1 MLYNYMYF
9 GTCLL
14 FSILI
19 FIVFEVKD
27 KIRSKE
33 NSLFRVLIYVTLF
46 SITCELSLQIL
57 ILNIGIDNLVTIAIS
72 KVYLVTILLWFNYFS
87 KYVFY
92 LFKPEKAEENYKN
105 KMIQFNKKYNI
116 VSIAHNIFLI
126 ISSFLSLFL
135 KIELFYNGVE
145 MYSYG
150 TAVDVMRLCLGIY
163 MTSWV
168 LIAIIKNKKIFK
180 FKFAPIFVVMLLM
193 FLNMCLQMINPSI
206 VIVSFTM
213 TLLDYLLF
221 FTIENPDVKMLQAM
235 EVAKD
240 QAVKANRAKS
250 DFLSSMS
257 HEIRTPLNAI
267 VGFSED
273 IQNHKGEVPGEV
285 AEDADYILEASKTLL
300 EIVGNILDINK
311 IESNKMEIHNIKY
324 NPREEILTIARINSV
339 RIGEKPIDFKVM
351 IAEDMP
357 YELYGDKIHIKE
369 IVNNLVSNAIKY
381 TDKGEITLKAYSI
394 NKDNVSNLIISVTD
408 TGKGIKADKINRL
421 FSKFDR
427 LDVEKNTTTEG
438 TGLGLAITKALT
450 ELMGGKINVQSQFG
464 KGSIFMV
471 QIPQTIS
478 MLSKPAETTVSAT
491 VTEDAVANEFRGK
504 RLLVVDDNQLNIKVA
519 RRALKD
525 FDFVIDECSDG
536 LQCLEKVTNGNEYDV
551 ILMDIMMPNMN
562 GETTLKHLK
571 ENPNFKIPTIALTA
585 DAITGAEE
593 RYKEAGFDDY
603 IAKPFT
609 KAEIKEKLDK
619 IFKTS

>member
-1 MLYNYMYF
+1 MNTSL
-9 GTCLL
+9 T
-14 FSILI
+14 FSIL
-19 FIVFEVKD
+19 
-27 KIRSKE
+27 S
-33 NSLFRVLIYVTLF
+33 LIYIIMMSFV
-46 SITCELSLQIL
+46 
-57 ILNIGIDNLVTIAIS
+57 
-72 KVYLVTILLWFNYFS
+72 YFS
-87 KYVFY
+87 KNRIKSYETRVY
-92 LFKPEKAEENYKN
+92 SL
-105 KMIQFNKKYNI
+105 
-116 VSIAHNIFLI
+116 LI
-126 ISSFLSLFL
+126 IINIIGLSVELISTFLNTCVTGFDLIKYISLKAIIIYFFSWIYTFDIYIYYICTNNSSKKITAFFWIIYFVFAFIISILPLYSFIEDGYIKYTYGPQVTSLYVAF
-135 KIELFYNGVE
+135 
-145 MYSYG
+145 
-150 TAVDVMRLCLGIY
+150 GI
-163 MTSWV
+163 SILIWAV
-168 LIAIIKNKKIFK
+168 LIFKYGQKVNTKK
-180 FKFAPIFVVMLLM
+180 LLP
-193 FLNMCLQMINPSI
+193 L
-206 VIVSFTM
+206 
-213 TLLDYLLF
+213 LLF
-221 FTIENPDVKMLQAM
+221 FVLSGIVAFIQTINPELLLLASLMTFITCLMYHTIENPDVKMLEAM
-235 EVAKD
+235 EIAKN
-240 QAVKANRAKS
+240 QAERANRAKS

-285 AEDADYILEASKTLL
+285 AEDADYIMEASKTLL

-311 IESNKMEIHNIKY
+311 IESNKMEIHNVKY
-324 NPREEILTIARINSV
+324 NPKEEILTIARINSV

-357 YELYGDKIHIKE
+357 YELYGDKVHIKE
-369 IVNNLVSNAIKY
+369 IVNNLVSNSIKY

-394 NKDNVSNLIISVTD
+394 NKDNMSNLIISVTD

-478 MLSKPAETTVSAT
+478 MLSKPAETAVSAT
-491 VTEDAVANEFRGK
+491 VTEDDVANEFSGK

-551 ILMDIMMPNMN
+551 ILMDIMMPHMN

-593 RYKEAGFDDY
+593 RYREAGFDDY

-619 IFKTS
+619 IFNKPQA

>member
-1 MLYNYMYF
+1 MNYLFMLGLCFVLNLVLTIIFFAKKSIVSPETKLYKLLIITNLFGIVLEMLSIYYTNY
-9 GTCLL
+9 LID
-14 FSILI
+14 SILTKI
-19 FIVFEVKD
+19 FVRLYF
-27 KIRSKE
+27 
-33 NSLFRVLIYVTLF
+33 IYTVSF
-46 SITCELSLQIL
+46 I
-57 ILNIGIDNLVTIAIS
+57 
-72 KVYLVTILLWFNYFS
+72 TILLFYDYAIYQNKS
-87 KYVFY
+87 KNSRLYNVF
-92 LFKPEKAEENYKN
+92 
-105 KMIQFNKKYNI
+105 
-116 VSIAHNIFLI
+116 
-126 ISSFLSLFL
+126 
-135 KIELFYNGVE
+135 
-145 MYSYG
+145 
-150 TAVDVMRLCLGIY
+150 
-163 MTSWV
+163 
-168 LIAIIKNKKIFK
+168 KKISFISYLVFVALLAVVPYDQHPGYATGMCVK
-180 FKFAPIFVVMLLM
+180 LIYIYSSVLYTIFVVIYFANRKAGNLVKNIPLFILGGLMLC
-193 FLNMCLQMINPSI
+193 FAGIQNSNPSI
-206 VIVSFTM
+206 TIATAFHFITVFIM
-213 TLLDYLLF
+213 YH
-221 FTIENPDVKMLQAM
+221 TIENPDVKMLEAM
-235 EVAKD
+235 AQAKD

-357 YELYGDKIHIKE
+357 YELYGDKVHIKE

-381 TDKGEITLKAYSI
+381 TDKGEVTLKAYSI

-491 VTEDAVANEFRGK
+491 VTEDAVANEFSGK

-593 RYKEAGFDDY
+593 RYREAGFDDY

-619 IFKTS
+619 IFNKPQA

>member
-1 MLYNYMYF
+1 MNYLLMLGICFVLNLVLSFIFFAKKSIVSSETRLYKLLIITNLFGIVLEMLSIYYSNYLIDNILTTIFVRLYFIYIISFNTILLFYDYAIYQSKSKISRLYNVFKKISLISYLVVAV
-9 GTCLL
+9 LL
-14 FSILI
+14 VILPYDQHPGYATGI
-19 FIVFEVKD
+19 CV
-27 KIRSKE
+27 
-33 NSLFRVLIYVTLF
+33 NLIYVYSSVLF
-46 SITCELSLQIL
+46 TTFVVIYLA
-57 ILNIGIDNLVTIAIS
+57 NRKAGNLVKNIP
-72 KVYLVTILLWFNYFS
+72 LFILGGLMLCF
-87 KYVFY
+87 
-92 LFKPEKAEENYKN
+92 AG
-105 KMIQFNKKYNI
+105 IQN
-116 VSIAHNIFLI
+116 S
-126 ISSFLSLFL
+126 
-135 KIELFYNGVE
+135 
-145 MYSYG
+145 
-150 TAVDVMRLCLGIY
+150 
-163 MTSWV
+163 
-168 LIAIIKNKKIFK
+168 
-180 FKFAPIFVVMLLM
+180 
-193 FLNMCLQMINPSI
+193 NPSI
-206 VIVSFTM
+206 TIATAFHFITVFIM
-213 TLLDYLLF
+213 YH
-221 FTIENPDVKMLQAM
+221 TIENPDVKMLEAM
-235 EVAKD
+235 ETAKD
-240 QAVKANRAKS
+240 QAIKANRAKS

-285 AEDADYILEASKTLL
+285 AEDADYIMEASKTLL

-478 MLSKPAETTVSAT
+478 MLSKPAETTINT
-491 VTEDAVANEFRGK
+491 VTTTDDAVANEFSGK

-593 RYKEAGFDDY
+593 RYREAGFDDY

-619 IFKTS
+619 IFNKPQA

>member
-1 MLYNYMYF
+1 MNYLLMLGICFVLNLVLSFIFFAKKSIVSSETRLYKLLIITNLFGIVLEMLSIYYSNYLIDNILTTIFVRLYFIYIISFNTILLFYDYAIYQSKSKISRLYNVFKKISLISYLVVAV
-9 GTCLL
+9 LL
-14 FSILI
+14 VILPYDQHPGYATGI
-19 FIVFEVKD
+19 CV
-27 KIRSKE
+27 
-33 NSLFRVLIYVTLF
+33 NLIYVYSSVLF
-46 SITCELSLQIL
+46 TTFVVIYLA
-57 ILNIGIDNLVTIAIS
+57 NRKAGNLVKNIP
-72 KVYLVTILLWFNYFS
+72 LFILGGLMLCF
-87 KYVFY
+87 
-92 LFKPEKAEENYKN
+92 AG
-105 KMIQFNKKYNI
+105 IQN
-116 VSIAHNIFLI
+116 S
-126 ISSFLSLFL
+126 
-135 KIELFYNGVE
+135 
-145 MYSYG
+145 
-150 TAVDVMRLCLGIY
+150 
-163 MTSWV
+163 
-168 LIAIIKNKKIFK
+168 
-180 FKFAPIFVVMLLM
+180 
-193 FLNMCLQMINPSI
+193 NPSI
-206 VIVSFTM
+206 TIATAFHFITVFIM
-213 TLLDYLLF
+213 YH
-221 FTIENPDVKMLQAM
+221 TIENPDVKMLEAM
-235 EVAKD
+235 ETAKD
-240 QAVKANRAKS
+240 QAIKANRAKS

-285 AEDADYILEASKTLL
+285 AEDADYIMEASKTLL

-357 YELYGDKIHIKE
+357 FELYGDKVHIKE

-381 TDKGEITLKAYSI
+381 TDKGEVTLKAYSI

-478 MLSKPAETTVSAT
+478 MLSKPAETTINT
-491 VTEDAVANEFRGK
+491 VTTTDDAVANEFSGK

-593 RYKEAGFDDY
+593 RYREAGFDDY

-619 IFKTS
+619 IFNKPQA